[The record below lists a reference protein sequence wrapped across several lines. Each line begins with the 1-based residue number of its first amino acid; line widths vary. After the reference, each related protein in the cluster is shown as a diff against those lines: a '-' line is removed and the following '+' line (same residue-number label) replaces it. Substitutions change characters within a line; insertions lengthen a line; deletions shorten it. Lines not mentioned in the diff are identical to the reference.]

1 MYIFINKKVIMI
13 LIVIAIII
21 GTIGIYFL
29 ITNKSN
35 VDFKVLDDLSYLK
48 NDKSTIL
55 EDENNK
61 FYNYESD
68 NEKYIVFKIRE
79 STYKSSIDIKSVKLV
94 DSNYTGEILNIE
106 LKINVEEGETDPL
119 RDWPLYDVK
128 YIVMKVKNNIERLY
142 VNGYEYDKV

>member
-1 MYIFINKKVIMI
+1 MNKKVIMI

-29 ITNKSN
+29 ITNKAN

-55 EDENNK
+55 ENENNK

-79 STYKSSIDIKSVKLV
+79 STYRSSIDIKSVKLV
-94 DSNYTGEILNIE
+94 NSNYSGDILNIE
-106 LKINVEEGETDPL
+106 LKINVEEGDTDPL

-128 YIVMKVKNNIERLY
+128 YIVMKVENNIERLY

>member
-1 MYIFINKKVIMI
+1 MI

>member
-1 MYIFINKKVIMI
+1 MNKKVIMI

-55 EDENNK
+55 ENENNK

-94 DSNYTGEILNIE
+94 NSNYTGEILNIE

-128 YIVMKVKNNIERLY
+128 YIVMKVENNIERLY